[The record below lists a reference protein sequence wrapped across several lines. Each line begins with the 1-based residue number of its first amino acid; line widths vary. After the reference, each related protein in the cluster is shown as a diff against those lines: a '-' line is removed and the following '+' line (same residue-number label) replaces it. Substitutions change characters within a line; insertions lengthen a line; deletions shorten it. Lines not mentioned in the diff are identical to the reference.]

1 MKSNL
6 ILQEKVA
13 RSGYFFKILYK
24 HKYSLVYRL
33 LQRT

>member
-24 HKYSLVYRL
+24 HKGSQVCPL
-33 LQRT
+33 

>member
-13 RSGYFFKILYK
+13 QLGYFFKILYK
-24 HKYSLVYRL
+24 HKDSLVCL
-33 LQRT
+33 L